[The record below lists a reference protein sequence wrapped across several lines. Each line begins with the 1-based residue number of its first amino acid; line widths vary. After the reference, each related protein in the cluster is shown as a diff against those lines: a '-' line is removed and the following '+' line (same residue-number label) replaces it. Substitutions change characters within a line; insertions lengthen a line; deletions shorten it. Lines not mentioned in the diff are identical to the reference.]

1 MGSKGTRRETTTSYA
16 SSHILTCVVGDGDD
30 GNDGNDGDEVSAD
43 KNGSPTQRRRRSCPK
58 SVSVFQ
64 PLLFL

>member
-43 KNGSPTQRRRRSCPK
+43 KNGSPT
-58 SVSVFQ
+58 
-64 PLLFL
+64 